1 MNRIR
6 LLPSAISQKIAAGE
20 VIERPASVVKELVEN
35 SLDAGA
41 TEIAVELV
49 AGGKQLV
56 RVRDDGQGMS
66 RGDAE
71 LCFIRHST
79 SKIAAEDDLL
89 AISTLG
95 FRGEALPSI
104 SAVSRITL
112 RTSEGGSGPGTEI
125 EREGEDV
132 LAVRDIAVPRG
143 TTIDV
148 RDLFFNLPARQKFL
162 RGDSAE
168 LTPIVK
174 YLTSVALAYPRLRLA
189 VSHGPRKILSCPPVG
204 GLRERIFQLFG
215 KSALERL
222 MDVDFAEGEK
232 RLSGFVSLPPAG
244 RPNTSHQFFFVNR
257 RPVRDRILSSALN
270 RAVRGILEKNLAP
283 EAFLFLDL
291 PYADVDVNV
300 HPAKAEVRFR
310 RSSDVFELV
319 LRAVERARLK
329 SLGIKEIPAVPAEPP
344 FGERDEQIGLGLPS
358 GIAEHDKFYEKTG
371 DIRAATASAAE
382 EKAGLRVLGQ
392 LANAYVVAE
401 DEDGLLIVDQ
411 HNAHERVL
419 YERYADIDRKRTWPV
434 TISLIPL
441 VFDLSPSQTLSLE
454 AHIDTLKESGFR
466 VEAMG
471 GRSHALREYPDIF
484 KPEEALSAFLSLLE
498 EMKESPAGGRKEKI
512 LATLACKT
520 AIKAGQPLPPEK
532 LEFLV
537 RELFKTSNPS
547 LCPHGR
553 PVVVRISKSQI
564 EKGLRRRPN

>member
-6 LLPSAISQKIAAGE
+6 LLPAGISQKIAAGE
-20 VIERPASVVKELVEN
+20 VIERPVSVVKELVEN

-41 TEIAVELV
+41 AEIAVELV
-49 AGGKQLV
+49 AGGKKLV

-79 SKIAAEDDLL
+79 SKIATEDDLL

-104 SAVSRITL
+104 SAVSRMTL

-132 LAVRDIAVPRG
+132 RAVRDIAVPRG

-162 RGDSAE
+162 RGDTAE
-168 LTPIVK
+168 LTRIVK
-174 YLTSVALAYPRLRLA
+174 YLTSVALAYPRLRLSA
-189 VSHGPRKILSCPPVG
+189 SHGPRKILSCPPVG

-215 KSALERL
+215 KSALDRL
-222 MDVDFAEGEK
+222 MDIDFAEGEK
-232 RLSGFVSLPPAG
+232 RLSGFVSLPPVG

-270 RAVRGILEKNLAP
+270 QAVRGILEKNLAP
-283 EAFLFLDL
+283 EAFLFLDV

-310 RSSDVFELV
+310 PSSDVFALV

-329 SLGIKEIPAVPAEPP
+329 STGIKDIAAVPARSP
-344 FGERDEQIGLGLPS
+344 FGGKHKQVGLGLPS
-358 GIAEHDKFYEKTG
+358 GIAEHDTFYEKTG
-371 DIRAATASAAE
+371 DISAATASAAGG
-382 EKAGLRVLGQ
+382 KAGLRVLGQ
-392 LANAYVVAE
+392 LAKAYIVAE

-419 YERYADIDRKRTWPV
+419 YERYADIDRRRTWPV

-441 VFDLSPSQTLSLE
+441 VFELTPSQTLSLE
-454 AHIDTLKESGFR
+454 AAVDTLKESGFR
-466 VEAMG
+466 VEATG

-484 KPEEALSAFLSLLE
+484 KPEEALSVFLSLLE
-498 EMKESPAGGRKEKI
+498 EMKESPAEGRKEKI

>member
-6 LLPSAISQKIAAGE
+6 LLPSGISQKIAAGE

-49 AGGKQLV
+49 AGGKKLV

-132 LAVRDIAVPRG
+132 LAVKDIAVPRG

-168 LTPIVK
+168 LTSIVK

-189 VSHGPRKILSCPPVG
+189 ASHGPRKILSCPPVG

-232 RLSGFVSLPPAG
+232 RLTGFVSLPPAG

-257 RPVRDRILSSALN
+257 RPVRDKILSSALN
-270 RAVRGILEKNLAP
+270 RALRGILEKNLAP
-283 EAFLFLDL
+283 EAFLFLDVR
-291 PYADVDVNV
+291 YADVDVNV

-329 SLGIKEIPAVPAEPP
+329 YLGIKEIPAEPP
-344 FGERDEQIGLGLPS
+344 FGERDEQIGLELPS
-358 GIAEHDKFYEKTG
+358 GIAEHDRFYEKTG